1 LTAQLAVPAV
11 PSVCFDAIVGDD
23 SVPSAGLAASLRLFV
38 SPVKPSLTQTGA
50 PELVACSF
58 VTASS
63 VLLTRSPECHRR
75 DPDTASTTAHCGCEV
90 EWVRRQFKYI
100 HGYLLARD
108 GFIRP
113 RTVEENITMGFFTHK
128 TEVSDDLL
136 EHGIRGKATVEK
148 ADMAAGMNYSGY
160 MSEKTSE
167 GLLTGDRT
175 MVKYK
180 LQLQI
185 ELPDREPYLAGV
197 TLPVPGPKIRYM
209 TGGSVCEVLVDPK
222 KADHVAIDWNGTF
235 QQGTIE
241 QMAAANPLIAAAMK
255 GAGVDIEAVSQ
266 MQRTAMAQGQ
276 TSGAVFVGGQLVS
289 GGSVAAKPDPLDQ
302 LKKLAEL
309 HASGV
314 VTDEEFATEKAKL
327 LNS

>member
-1 LTAQLAVPAV
+1 
-11 PSVCFDAIVGDD
+11 
-23 SVPSAGLAASLRLFV
+23 
-38 SPVKPSLTQTGA
+38 
-50 PELVACSF
+50 
-58 VTASS
+58 
-63 VLLTRSPECHRR
+63 
-75 DPDTASTTAHCGCEV
+75 
-90 EWVRRQFKYI
+90 
-100 HGYLLARD
+100 
-108 GFIRP
+108 
-113 RTVEENITMGFFTHK
+113 MGFFTHK

-148 ADMAAGMNYSGY
+148 ADMAGGVEYSGY

-167 GLLTGDRT
+167 SLLTGDRT

-255 GAGVDIEAVSQ
+255 GAGVDIEAVSR
-266 MQRTAMAQGQ
+266 MQQTAMQQGQ
-276 TSGAVFVGGQLVS
+276 TTGSVFIGGQLVS
-289 GGSVAAKPDPLDQ
+289 GTPSAAQADPLDR

-309 HASGV
+309 HDSGV
-314 VTDEEFATEKAKL
+314 ITDEEFATQKTKL

>member
-1 LTAQLAVPAV
+1 
-11 PSVCFDAIVGDD
+11 
-23 SVPSAGLAASLRLFV
+23 
-38 SPVKPSLTQTGA
+38 
-50 PELVACSF
+50 
-58 VTASS
+58 
-63 VLLTRSPECHRR
+63 
-75 DPDTASTTAHCGCEV
+75 
-90 EWVRRQFKYI
+90 
-100 HGYLLARD
+100 
-108 GFIRP
+108 
-113 RTVEENITMGFFTHK
+113 MGFFTHK

-148 ADMAAGMNYSGY
+148 ADMAGGMEYSGY

-167 GLLTGDRT
+167 SLLTGDRT

-266 MQRTAMAQGQ
+266 MQRTAMQQGQ
-276 TSGAVFVGGQLVS
+276 TTGSVFIGGQLVS
-289 GGSVAAKPDPLDQ
+289 GTPGAAQADPLDR

-309 HASGV
+309 HDSGV
-314 VTDEEFATEKAKL
+314 ITDEEFATQKTKL

>member
-1 LTAQLAVPAV
+1 
-11 PSVCFDAIVGDD
+11 
-23 SVPSAGLAASLRLFV
+23 
-38 SPVKPSLTQTGA
+38 
-50 PELVACSF
+50 
-58 VTASS
+58 
-63 VLLTRSPECHRR
+63 
-75 DPDTASTTAHCGCEV
+75 
-90 EWVRRQFKYI
+90 
-100 HGYLLARD
+100 
-108 GFIRP
+108 
-113 RTVEENITMGFFTHK
+113 MGFFTHK

-148 ADMAAGMNYSGY
+148 ADMAGGMEYSGY

-167 GLLTGDRT
+167 SLLTGDRT

-209 TGGSVCEVLVDPK
+209 SGGSVCEVLVDPK

-266 MQRTAMAQGQ
+266 MQRTAMEQGQ
-276 TSGAVFVGGQLVS
+276 TTGAVFVGGKLVS
-289 GGSVAAKPDPLDQ
+289 GMPATATTDPLDRI
-302 LKKLAEL
+302 KKLAEL
-309 HASGV
+309 HDAGII
-314 VTDEEFATEKAKL
+314 TDEEFATQKTKL